1 MEKRKGWG
9 PCFHG
14 VLVHSFGTRD
24 LINFVRKSEGVGLYA
39 QQEAREREREEN
51 TMVKRGGARRRRR
64 GGQRGGNHGGDDEA
78 MAMTILTSRPDEP
91 SPLDLSSL
99 ATPSSR
105 LATTALCCSPTSHRH
120 QIWRAL
126 SVPRRARS
134 GESRSSSR
142 R

>member
-1 MEKRKGWG
+1 
-9 PCFHG
+9 
-14 VLVHSFGTRD
+14 
-24 LINFVRKSEGVGLYA
+24 
-39 QQEAREREREEN
+39 
-51 TMVKRGGARRRRR
+51 MVKRGGARRRRR